1 MAHAVTGSLS
11 CSRRRFIQGMGLMG
25 LMPLLPSCAESPP
38 PLHIASGTWQGYEPL
53 FLAQRQGWTDPS
65 VAQLEE
71 FPSNAGSL
79 RALNAGI
86 VDGAAL
92 TLDEVL
98 RVRSRGLALTI
109 VLVFNISIGADMVLS
124 RPDITEL
131 AQLKGRRIGRAEGT
145 NSDLLLA
152 VLLDRAGLKA
162 SDVQLQDVVFGD
174 HLTAWQDNR
183 VDALITYD
191 PVASQLMEQGAYR
204 LFDTSQAPNT
214 IVDVL
219 ALRSEI
225 VGDPSRKPS
234 IEALIR
240 GHFRSLK
247 MMREQPQE
255 AARLMA
261 DHLGLP
267 ASEVMDSYQGIS
279 QPDITAN
286 QQLLSP
292 QTVELKRSAEQLM
305 AIMLKNRLLNQA
317 DDLQGL
323 ISNRFLPTAQAE

>member
-65 VAQLEE
+65 VAQVEE

-240 GHFRSLK
+240 GHFRST
-247 MMREQPQE
+247 R
-255 AARLMA
+255 
-261 DHLGLP
+261 
-267 ASEVMDSYQGIS
+267 
-279 QPDITAN
+279 
-286 QQLLSP
+286 
-292 QTVELKRSAEQLM
+292 
-305 AIMLKNRLLNQA
+305 
-317 DDLQGL
+317 
-323 ISNRFLPTAQAE
+323 PTPM